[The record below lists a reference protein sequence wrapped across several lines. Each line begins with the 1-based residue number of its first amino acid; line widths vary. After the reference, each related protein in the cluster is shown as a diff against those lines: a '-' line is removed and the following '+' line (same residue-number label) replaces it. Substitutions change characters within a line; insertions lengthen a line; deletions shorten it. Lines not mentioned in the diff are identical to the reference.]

1 VSLLGAKL
9 RALVRSRWG
18 HGERVASELPGGAT
32 LLEGTSAWV
41 LLDRDPVRAFGA
53 ALVWADRQG
62 VTDLHVL
69 AGADAGVLARRAR
82 CFEPPADIWGIE
94 GTALVAAAPDPVPP
108 RRSAVPA
115 AALDR
120 LLVDADVEVVVEDG
134 IVRGEVNGL
143 EVARVVH
150 GVSTAGVPLDGPL
163 LEVGV
168 GQADRELTGMVHG
181 AMDPVDQLARI
192 VEIVRAQRR
201 PGAPPHPL
209 NRLVPERW
217 LRALL
222 MAAPARLG
230 LEELRPIEA
239 AVPRTNL
246 RDRGVAAALGR
257 TANGE
262 EIVVVCSV
270 GVDLDLVPASADTR
284 LAAGPGLRLLIVVPE
299 RDAHPVTLELAARLT
314 PPAEVVRV
322 SDAWR
327 EWQS

>member
-1 VSLLGAKL
+1 MLGGKL
-9 RALVRSRWG
+9 RVLVRSLWG
-18 HGERVASELPGGAT
+18 DGERAAGELPGAAT
-32 LLEGTSAWV
+32 LLEGASAWV
-41 LLDRDPVRAFGA
+41 LLDRDPLHAFGA

-62 VTDLHVL
+62 VTELHVL
-69 AGADAGVLARRAR
+69 AGSDAGVLARRAR
-82 CFEPPADIWGIE
+82 CFEPPPEIWGIE
-94 GTALVAAAPDPVPP
+94 GTTLVAAAPDPVALP
-108 RRSAVPA
+108 RSAVPA
-115 AALDR
+115 PALDG
-120 LLVDADVEVVVEDG
+120 LLVDAELEVVVEDG
-134 IVRGEVNGL
+134 VVRGEVSGL

-181 AMDPVDQLARI
+181 ELDPVDQLAR
-192 VEIVRAQRR
+192 VVKIVRAQRR

-222 MAAPARLG
+222 MADPARVG
-230 LEELRPIEA
+230 LAELRPIEA

-246 RDRGVAAALGR
+246 RDRGVAAGLGR
-257 TANGE
+257 TAKGE
-262 EIVVVCSV
+262 EVVVVCSV
-270 GVDLDLVPASADTR
+270 GVDLDLVPAAADTR
-284 LAAGPGLRLLIVVPE
+284 LAAGPGRRLLIVVPA
-299 RDAHPVTLELAARLT
+299 RDAHPVTLALAARLS